1 MTVARIL
8 AGKGRDIVTMQPH
21 STIRDVVDVLAAK
34 RIGALI
40 IADAAGKMHG
50 ILSERDV
57 VRALARHGA
66 DALEDPVSNYMT
78 SNVVTA
84 TDDESVHAVV
94 TKMSN
99 GRFRHVPVVDQGGF
113 LAGIV
118 SVGDAIK
125 YRLAQI
131 EQEHSALK
139 EYIAT
144 A

>member
-1 MTVARIL
+1 MTIARVL
-8 AGKGRDIVTMQPH
+8 REKGREVVTMLPRN
-21 STIRDVVDVLAAK
+21 SLRDVIDVLAAK
-34 RIGALI
+34 RIGAI
-40 IADAAGKMHG
+40 VVTDPDGTMRG

-57 VRALARHGA
+57 VRAIAHYGA
-66 DALEDPVSNYMT
+66 DALEDPISRYMT
-78 SNVVTA
+78 AKVVIA
-84 TDDESVHAVV
+84 SEDESVLAVV

-99 GRFRHVPVVDQGGF
+99 GRFRHMPVIKDDKLV
-113 LAGIV
+113 GIV
-118 SVGDAIK
+118 STGDVVK

>member
-1 MTVARIL
+1 MTVAGIL
-8 AGKGRDIVTMQPH
+8 REKGREVVTMRPH
-21 STIRDVVDVLAAK
+21 NSLRDVIDVLAAK
-34 RIGALI
+34 RIGALVVTD
-40 IADAAGKMHG
+40 ADGKMRG

-57 VRALARHGA
+57 VRAIAHHGP
-66 DALEDPVSNYMT
+66 DALEDPISNYMT
-78 SNVVTA
+78 ANVVIASEEET
-84 TDDESVHAVV
+84 VLGVV

-99 GRFRHVPVVDQGGF
+99 GRFRHMPVVKNDN
-113 LAGIV
+113 LVGIV

-131 EQEHSALK
+131 EQEHSAMK